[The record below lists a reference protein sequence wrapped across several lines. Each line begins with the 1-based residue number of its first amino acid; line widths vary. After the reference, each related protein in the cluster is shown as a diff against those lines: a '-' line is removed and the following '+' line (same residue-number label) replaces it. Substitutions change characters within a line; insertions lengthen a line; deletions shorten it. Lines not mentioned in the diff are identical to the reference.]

1 MSRMHS
7 VVFLVVESTPST
19 SLRAARSRYIPLMT
33 GRACANP
40 RCRELSVALDAEV
53 IRI

>member
-1 MSRMHS
+1 VSRIHS

-19 SLRAARSRYIPLMT
+19 SLRAARSRYIPLIA
-33 GRACANP
+33 GRARANP
-40 RCRELSVALDAEV
+40 RCRELSVARDAEA